1 MRVRLP
7 PLALPKRMEAF
18 IVFVLGWILVA
29 FGALLLFLNNA
40 GRRWDSPEA
49 QQTTGWIALVF
60 LILGFVILLFAPR

>member
-1 MRVRLP
+1 
-7 PLALPKRMEAF
+7 MEAF